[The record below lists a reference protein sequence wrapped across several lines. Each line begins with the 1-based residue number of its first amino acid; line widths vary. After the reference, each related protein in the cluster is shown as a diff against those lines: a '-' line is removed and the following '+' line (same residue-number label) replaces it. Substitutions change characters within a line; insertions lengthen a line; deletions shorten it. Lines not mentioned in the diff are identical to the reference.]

1 MHACASI
8 ETILYHTTDHK
19 ITVGHRSISEQN
31 GSWYGH
37 IAKRSVINVSGRI
50 DDHYLECGVRAFFL
64 KHTAICSG
72 LVTGVWLNFVASNIQ
87 ILAAVVGEGKSCEI
101 CAKRCLVQRYI

>member
-1 MHACASI
+1 M
-8 ETILYHTTDHK
+8 
-19 ITVGHRSISEQN
+19 
-31 GSWYGH
+31 
-37 IAKRSVINVSGRI
+37 SGRI
-50 DDHYLECGVRAFFL
+50 DDHYLERGVRAFFL

-101 CAKRCLVQRYI
+101 CAKRCLIQRYV